1 MSSFLIL
8 SRVLALGFLRDKTS
22 VFFTILFPLMFL
34 VLFGALFTSD
44 GISRAEVVQVGDV
57 AALDELSAPEREEL
71 TASLTLTTQDGP
83 LQRPL
88 AELRDGDYDAVIAEQ
103 NGQLVVYYS
112 LADSV
117 RSAAVRGALES
128 VINQANLAAAGA
140 VPTYELTARQVED
153 ESIQPIQYQTPGLL
167 GWAISMSAVFG
178 ASLTLVEW
186 RRRKILRRLRLAPVP
201 LAAMIGARVGVSIG
215 VSLVQGVIFIGVAM
229 LPLFGLQLSGQWWL
243 AVPLIVCGTLAF
255 LGIGMVAGAFAK
267 TAEGA
272 SGISNLIVLPMAFL
286 SGAFFPLDAAPA
298 WLRTVAEI
306 FPLKHL
312 IDSTRD
318 VLVRGADLMAILPDL
333 ALLLAFA
340 AVTAAIAL
348 RLFRW
353 DDV

>member
-1 MSSFLIL
+1 MSGFLIL
-8 SRVLALGFLRDKTS
+8 SRILALGFIRDKTS

-34 VLFGALFTSD
+34 VLFGALFSSD
-44 GISRAEVVQVGDV
+44 GTSKAEVVQIGDV
-57 AALDELSAPEREEL
+57 MALDDLPAPARAEL
-71 TASLTLTTQDGP
+71 TESLTLTKRDGALQGP
-83 LQRPL
+83 L
-88 AELRDGDYDAVIAEQ
+88 AKLREGDYDAVISEKG
-103 NGQLVVYYS
+103 NQLVVYYS
-112 LADSV
+112 QADSV
-117 RSAAVRGALES
+117 RSAAVRGVLES
-128 VINQANLAAAGA
+128 VVDNANLTAAGA
-140 VPTYELTARQVED
+140 APLYELTARQVED

-178 ASLTLVEW
+178 AALTLVEW
-186 RRRKILRRLRLAPVP
+186 RRRKILRRLRLAPVS
-201 LAAMIGARVGVSIG
+201 LSAVIGARVGVSIAI
-215 VSLVQGVIFIGVAM
+215 SLVQGVIFVGVAM

-255 LGIGMVAGAFAK
+255 LAIGMLAGSFAK

-286 SGAFFPLDAAPA
+286 SGAFFPMDAAPA

-312 IDSTRD
+312 VESTRD
-318 VLVRGADLMAILPDL
+318 VLVRGADFAAVMPDM

-340 AVTAAIAL
+340 IIAAGIAVS
-348 RLFRW
+348 LFRW